1 MRRLATLAVALGCAA
16 PTVRLPAQAA
26 IHATVGMR
34 YTSTLVHDS
43 ILAALDVRP
52 DLAPVVAGALDLPLN
67 GPWRLELLVDVS
79 TSSVRRHD
87 ADGGT
92 APITRVWMVGVGV
105 GLRRHLKPWLD
116 GRAAVGGLKYL
127 PTTAVGLFADGGGG
141 VVPFGSLAFDVSPSF
156 AARHRV
162 ALEVG
167 GDLHRFLTPTLR
179 HAGFVD
185 SRVVYRLTLG
195 VRAGLWKGGPS

>member
-1 MRRLATLAVALGCAA
+1 MRRAVTLVVMLGSAAL
-16 PTVRLPAQAA
+16 PVRLTAQASV
-26 IHATVGMR
+26 HAVVGVR

-52 DLAPVVAGALDLPLN
+52 DLAPVVAGALDLPLD
-67 GPWRLELLVDVS
+67 GPWRLELLADVS

-92 APITRVWMVGVGV
+92 APITRLWMLGVGV
-105 GLRRHLKPWLD
+105 GLRRQLEPWLEA
-116 GRAAVGGLKYL
+116 RAAVGGLKYV
-127 PTTAVGLFADGGGG
+127 PTTRVGLFADGGGG
-141 VVPFGSLAFDVSPSF
+141 VVPFGSLAFDLSPSL

-162 ALEVG
+162 ALEVA

-179 HAGFVD
+179 HAGFID
-185 SRVVYRLTLG
+185 SRVVYRVTLG
-195 VRAGLWKGGPS
+195 VRAALWKGRPS